1 MTGTNPGHPQD
12 GQGNETVQWW
22 STPPAST
29 SPGTPITGTEPT
41 VLGGGQHGPVTG
53 ADPTVLGAGFDAY
66 RGVAQPPPYPQ
77 PGYPA
82 QPYTGAPYGQQP
94 GYPQQFPPPPPPRKG
109 GSAGWIIGGVIG
121 LIVIIGAVAGVV
133 VLTHKGGGGG
143 SVVGPDKKKIDGN
156 YSMAT
161 VTNACTLVDPTVLR
175 KWAPNQ
181 KGQPTHTERAP
192 DSSYGGG
199 SLDCRATYDG
209 AGKYG
214 SQGSDLKLEVSFQS
228 QYGTPE
234 FNSWKD
240 YDTKTTGSG
249 RASGNIAGIGEQA
262 YYATYEQTY
271 GSFVSLDYTCATLD
285 SNMSAKVKLSIETA
299 TPTSKDDVGAI
310 CKDQLKKVLAG
321 LHK

>member
-1 MTGTNPGHPQD
+1 MTGTNPGHPQN
-12 GQGNETVQWW
+12 GHGNETQWW

-29 SPGTPITGTEPT
+29 SPGTPITGAEPT
-41 VLGGGQHGPVTG
+41 VMGGHQGPVTG
-53 ADPTVLGAGFDAY
+53 ADPTVLGAGFDNYQAAQQTY
-66 RGVAQPPPYPQ
+66 AQPSYPPQPYAQPPYGAPPAYPNPQYPQ
-77 PGYPA
+77 PN
-82 QPYTGAPYGQQP
+82 
-94 GYPQQFPPPPPPRKG
+94 KG
-109 GSAGWIIGGVIG
+109 GNTGWIIAGVVG
-121 LIVIIGAVAGVV
+121 LVVIVGVVIGAVA
-133 VLTHKGGGGG
+133 LTSNGGGK

-156 YSMAT
+156 YAMT
-161 VTNACTLVDPTVLR
+161 NVTNACTLVDPTVLR

-192 DSSYGGG
+192 HEDFGGG
-199 SLDCRATYDG
+199 SLNCRASYDG

-214 SQGSDLKLEVSFQS
+214 SQGSDLTLDVSFQS

-249 RASGNIAGIGEQA
+249 RASGAIAGLGEQA
-262 YYATYEQTY
+262 YYATYEQSY
-271 GSFVSLDYTCATLD
+271 SSFVDYDYTCAVLD
-285 SNMSAKVKLSIETA
+285 SNMSAKVKFSIQTTA
-299 TPTSKDDVGAI
+299 APDKDDLATT